1 MDSSRPSE
9 SPRDG
14 RPRQWTGSLAIV
26 SCQLVQVFGE
36 ECGHFRTRSN
46 NVIWGVTRIQGLH
59 VLCVAP
65 VVCHVAIILRL
76 KVAPKGWTPIA
87 TLHKTNN
94 LMGKCGLGWGRKIPF
109 AKLQRTFF
117 EYLMQTDG
125 CALQWNKLNWGPAA
139 HLEKA
144 VIWSHGCGA
153 SSRSLF
159 PSQQNLGFWS
169 SPKGL

>member
-14 RPRQWTGSLAIV
+14 RPSQWTGSLAIV
-26 SCQLVQVFGE
+26 SCQLVQVIRE
-36 ECGHFRTRSN
+36 ECGHFRTQSN
-46 NVIWGVTRIQGLH
+46 NVIWGASASTFS
-59 VLCVAP
+59 VAP
-65 VVCHVAIILRL
+65 VVCNVAIILFL

-109 AKLQRTFF
+109 AKLQRAFF

-144 VIWSHGCGA
+144 VIWSRGCGA
-153 SSRSLF
+153 SSRSPF